1 LIALPLIF
9 ALAFFVFGMTGFG
22 SALVAMPL
30 LSPLLGIEAAAPLFA
45 LVALTSEVIMLLR
58 YRQQL
63 NLSAVWRVIAA
74 SVVAIPLGI
83 TAARELNERLV
94 LFLLGVLVGGYGL
107 YGLIS
112 PHMPHIKDL
121 RWGFG
126 FGFIGGLLSGAYNT
140 GGPPVVIY
148 GNLSRWT
155 PSEFKSNLQSIF
167 VLNSLIVVTAHALSG
182 HYGGGIFEHYVIV
195 LPAMLIGLVAGWRVE
210 KRVNPAQFRKLVLL
224 LLVVIGVRLIL
235 GNV

>member
-1 LIALPLIF
+1 MALPLIF
-9 ALAFFVFGMTGFG
+9 AVAFFVFGTTGFG

-63 NLSAVWRVIAA
+63 NLSAVWRVIVA
-74 SVVAIPLGI
+74 SVIAIPLGI
-83 TAARELNERLV
+83 TLVRGLNEQGV
-94 LFLLGVLVGGYGL
+94 LLLLGVLVGGYGL
-107 YGLIS
+107 YGLVS
-112 PHMPHIKDL
+112 PHMPHIHDL

-126 FGFIGGLLSGAYNT
+126 FGFVGGLLSGAYNT

-155 PSEFKSNLQSIF
+155 PTEFKSNLQSIF
-167 VLNSLIVVTAHALSG
+167 VLNSLMVVTAHALNG
-182 HYGGGIFEHYVIV
+182 HYGRGVLENYVVV
-195 LPAMLIGLVAGWRVE
+195 LPAMLIGLVAGWQVE
-210 KRVNPAQFRKLVLL
+210 KRVNPGQFRKLVLL
-224 LLVVIGVRLIL
+224 LLVVIGARLIL
-235 GNV
+235 VNI